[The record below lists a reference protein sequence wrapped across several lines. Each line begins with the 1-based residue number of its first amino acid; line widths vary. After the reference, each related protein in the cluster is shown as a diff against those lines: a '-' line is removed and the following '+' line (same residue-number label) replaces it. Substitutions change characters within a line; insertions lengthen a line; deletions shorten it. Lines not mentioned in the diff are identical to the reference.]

1 MRKEFSHQFIQDYV
15 NQSFDIGER
24 AIQIIN
30 DNLMIYED
38 FEGHLDR
45 DWTDLMGA
53 RNVYHYK
60 MMPRP
65 HDIEQ
70 VWRWL
75 EKSVLPTVAFLKYM
89 DSSRYECLLEEA
101 KMPRK
106 YQQEIRKQRQAEVEQ
121 LMAEKKARNGRE
133 SQ

>member
-53 RNVYHYK
+53 RNV
-60 MMPRP
+60 
-65 HDIEQ
+65 
-70 VWRWL
+70 
-75 EKSVLPTVAFLKYM
+75 
-89 DSSRYECLLEEA
+89 
-101 KMPRK
+101 
-106 YQQEIRKQRQAEVEQ
+106 
-121 LMAEKKARNGRE
+121 
-133 SQ
+133 